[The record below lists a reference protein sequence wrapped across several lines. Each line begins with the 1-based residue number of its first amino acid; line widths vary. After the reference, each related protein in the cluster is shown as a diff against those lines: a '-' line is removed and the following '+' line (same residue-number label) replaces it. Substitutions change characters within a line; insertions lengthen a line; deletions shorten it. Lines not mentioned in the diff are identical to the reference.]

1 MSGQGATHYRWED
14 MPKEALNPDLARRL
28 ISTDRMM
35 LAHVYL
41 EKGCIVPKH
50 SHENEQLTYILEG
63 DAAVLDRRGRVRGH
77 RRRGG
82 RGAPHPLERPAQ
94 GRGARDDARRRHLLP
109 AAAGLARRVRR
120 VPPPEVKLGLEGRRA
135 LVTGGSKGLGEAI
148 ARELVGE
155 GARVAICSRNEDE
168 VDGDRRGARA
178 GGGIVYA
185 QAADVTDPEQVRDF
199 VARSA
204 EALGGID
211 FLVNNAG
218 GAHPGNFETLSD
230 EDWAGD
236 LDVKLFSLIRCS
248 REVLPH
254 LRAAGGG
261 RIVNIGAVYS
271 RYPDPTFFATS
282 VNRAAGNSFT
292 KALALEVAK
301 DNILVNGV
309 NIGFVV
315 TPQWDNIHRRRAPE
329 LTREEFFDDDRRRRR
344 CRSAAS
350 ARPTR
355 SSGLV
360 AFLLS
365 DRASYITGASID
377 VAGGMGKYV

>member
-1 MSGQGATHYRWED
+1 
-14 MPKEALNPDLARRL
+14 
-28 ISTDRMM
+28 
-35 LAHVYL
+35 
-41 EKGCIVPKH
+41 
-50 SHENEQLTYILEG
+50 
-63 DAAVLDRRGRVRGH
+63 VR
-77 RRRGG
+77 
-82 RGAPHPLERPAQ
+82 
-94 GRGARDDARRRHLLP
+94 
-109 AAAGLARRVRR
+109 
-120 VPPPEVKLGLEGRRA
+120 LGLEGRRG

-148 ARELVGE
+148 ARELVAE
-155 GARVAICSRNEDE
+155 GASVAICSRNEQE
-168 VDGDRRGARA
+168 VAAAAEEIGAA
-178 GGGIVYA
+178 YA

-218 GAHPGNFETLSD
+218 GAHPGTFETLSD
-230 EDWAGD
+230 ENWAAD

-254 LRAAGGG
+254 MRAAGGG

-292 KALALEVAK
+292 KTLALEVAK

-309 NIGFVV
+309 NIGFVT
-315 TPQWDNIHRRRAPE
+315 TPQWENIHRRRAPE
-329 LTREEFFDDDRRRRR
+329 VPREEFFDRF
-344 CRSAAS
+344 
-350 ARPTR
+350 ARDEVPLGRFGTPDEV
-355 SSGLV
+355 SGLV
-360 AFLLS
+360 AFLLGE
-365 DRASYITGASID
+365 RASYITGASID

>member
-1 MSGQGATHYRWED
+1 
-14 MPKEALNPDLARRL
+14 
-28 ISTDRMM
+28 
-35 LAHVYL
+35 
-41 EKGCIVPKH
+41 
-50 SHENEQLTYILEG
+50 
-63 DAAVLDRRGRVRGH
+63 VR
-77 RRRGG
+77 
-82 RGAPHPLERPAQ
+82 
-94 GRGARDDARRRHLLP
+94 
-109 AAAGLARRVRR
+109 
-120 VPPPEVKLGLEGRRA
+120 LGLEGRRG

-148 ARELVGE
+148 ARELVSE
-155 GARVAICSRNEDE
+155 GARVAICSRNERE
-168 VDGDRRGARA
+168 VTATAAEVGAE
-178 GGGIVYA
+178 YA
-185 QAADVTDPEQVRDF
+185 QVADVTDPEQVRDF

-218 GAHPGNFETLSD
+218 GAHPGTFETLSD
-230 EDWAGD
+230 EDWSAD

-282 VNRAAGNSFT
+282 VNRAAGNAFT
-292 KALALEVAK
+292 KTLALEVAK

-309 NIGFVV
+309 NIGFVI
-315 TPQWDNIHRRRAPE
+315 TPQWENIHQRRAPG
-329 LTREEFFDDDRRRRR
+329 LKREEFFARF
-344 CRSAAS
+344 AAQEVPLG
-350 ARPTR
+350 RFGLPDEV
-355 SSGLV
+355 SGLI

-365 DRASYITGASID
+365 ERASYITGASID